1 LSSRSLT
8 GKQAPEFRSLQGWL
22 NSPPLTVCGLKGRV
36 VLLEFWTF
44 GCVNCVRTLP
54 YMNQLHTNYAGDRFI
69 LVGVHT
75 PEFEFEK
82 VPEKV
87 ADAVKQ
93 FKIEYP
99 VAIDNENATWKL
111 YGNQYWPR
119 QTLVDV
125 NGRIRWEHVGE
136 GDYDEMEDK
145 VRELF
150 KEAGGDLASGK
161 KFELKHDKDSERQ
174 KKEPAPIA
182 KNPSHSIVGT
192 TIPFVFFNN
201 PKGYPASAW

>member
-1 LSSRSLT
+1 
-8 GKQAPEFRSLQGWL
+8 
-22 NSPPLTVCGLKGRV
+22 
-36 VLLEFWTF
+36 
-44 GCVNCVRTLP
+44 
-54 YMNQLHTNYAGDRFI
+54 MNQLHTNYAGDRFI

-93 FKIEYP
+93 FQIEYP

-119 QTLVDV
+119 QTLVDA

-136 GDYDEMEDK
+136 GDYDEMEDM
-145 VRELF
+145 VRELV
-150 KEAGGDLASGK
+150 KEAGGDLASGEK
-161 KFELKHDKDSERQ
+161 VQIQTR
-174 KKEPAPIA
+174 
-182 KNPSHSIVGT
+182 
-192 TIPFVFFNN
+192 
-201 PKGYPASAW
+201 

>member
-1 LSSRSLT
+1 MPPRSLT
-8 GKQAPEFRSLQGWL
+8 GKQAPEFRGLQGWL
-22 NSPPLTVCGLKGRV
+22 NSPPLTVSGLKGRV

-54 YMNQLHTNYAGDRFI
+54 HMNQLHTNYAGDRFI

-93 FKIEYP
+93 FHIEYP

-119 QTLVDV
+119 QTLVDA

-145 VRELF
+145 VRELV
-150 KEAGGDLASGK
+150 KEAGGDLVSGK
-161 KFELKHDKDSERQ
+161 NIQIQTR
-174 KKEPAPIA
+174 
-182 KNPSHSIVGT
+182 
-192 TIPFVFFNN
+192 
-201 PKGYPASAW
+201 